1 MTTIAVP
8 AARPDVCSPL
18 DDPGGLLDQITEA
31 QRLIA
36 RTQAKVDDLCFRFSR
51 NRTVEL
57 NAEVPP
63 RAARPPGARNPAA
76 FAAAELAPVLGQSSS
91 EVGHLL
97 ARVRRL
103 QSLPDVLAA
112 ARTGDLDARRVAR
125 IDRAAR
131 MVVHPETL
139 IELDRQ
145 VIAVIAERA
154 PTVQQLGAWLDR
166 FLARSEPG
174 KLAERQRRAHAD
186 RRVNVF
192 QAVNAVGYVTGEV
205 SAVGAS
211 AIDGRLSRLAWACGA
226 DDQRTLP
233 QRRSDLFADLLLGRV
248 DNRDSG
254 APDPIKHE
262 TAGDEPVTAD
272 SAEDEAPAS
281 AEPDWLEVE
290 RIDPITGEYLGTDY
304 QPLDPD
310 VEAAPSARRSSEPPP
325 GRSGPSPAPTGRS
338 ASGVG
343 VPGQKDSAF
352 GRLPHGGPQVTVG
365 VVVTLEALIGASET
379 PAELWD
385 RSATVPAAVARELAA
400 EPDTLFVRLLTDR
413 AGRLLDVTELGRF
426 PSAKLGFAVR
436 ARSGSCSFPTCTRAS
451 PLCDL
456 DHHEPVPAGPTTAS
470 NLGPLCRPHHNAKTF
485 GHLEVRRIPD
495 ATLWTDE
502 MAHRYRCLDEPLPT
516 G

>member
-1 MTTIAVP
+1 MTATAVP
-8 AARPDVCSPL
+8 AARPDVCSSL

-36 RTQAKVDDLCFRFSR
+36 RTQAWVDDLCLRFSCD
-51 NRTVEL
+51 RTAEL
-57 NAEVPP
+57 SADLPP

-76 FAAAELAPVLGQSSS
+76 FAAAELAPVLGRSSS
-91 EVGHLL
+91 EVAHLL
-97 ARVRRL
+97 ARTRRL

-139 IELDRQ
+139 VELDRQ
-145 VIAVIAERA
+145 VTAVVAEQA

-166 FLARSEPG
+166 FLARREPDE
-174 KLAERQRRAHAD
+174 LAERQRRAHSD

-205 SAVGAS
+205 SAVDAS

-226 DDQRTLP
+226 DDQRTLQ

-248 DNRDSG
+248 DNRNSVAAGPINHQTDG
-254 APDPIKHE
+254 DAPD
-262 TAGDEPVTAD
+262 TTG
-272 SAEDEAPAS
+272 SARDEAPPS

-304 QPLDPD
+304 EPLDPD
-310 VEAAPSARRSSEPPP
+310 DQAQPSEPSPP
-325 GRSGPSPAPTGRS
+325 RTGPSPAQSCR
-338 ASGVG
+338 A
-343 VPGQKDSAF
+343 VPGAGDTEGKDSAL
-352 GRLPHGGPQVTVG
+352 GRLPHGGPQVSVG

-400 EPDTLFVRLLTDR
+400 DPDTLFVRLLTDP

-436 ARSGSCSFPTCTRAS
+436 ARSGSCAFPTCTRAS
-451 PLCDL
+451 SLCDL

-485 GHLEVRRIPD
+485 GHLEVRRIAD